1 MRALKLEMQEQGW
14 PAALLSLSIT
24 KPEKLS
30 RFPDLFQCQ
39 KGSYL
44 ALHPFDFKKVLWS
57 QNVAFLDWKEKSKV
71 DLKRFK
77 KPLNPDVFKKKST
90 LEC

>member
-39 KGSYL
+39 KGSNL
-44 ALHPFDFKKVLWS
+44 ALHPFDFKKSVVKPKCRL
-57 QNVAFLDWKEKSKV
+57 FR
-71 DLKRFK
+71 LKRK
-77 KPLNPDVFKKKST
+77 V
-90 LEC
+90 